1 MSTREII
8 IVYSSIIFAI
18 ILDSLLSF
26 KLGSVFFDTNFS
38 YLIFSYWVFA
48 APEKI
53 RVNQSI
59 LIGFLVDFLSD
70 SAIGFHIS
78 LYCLFSLII
87 HAYAYTFRLFS
98 YLQLSIFFGTS
109 ASFISALFYLF
120 HHPLHYSYLD
130 IFIYWITSMILWFPV
145 YFGMRRFRQKFFYA

>member
-8 IVYSSIIFAI
+8 VIYSSIIFAI

-26 KLGSVFFDTNFS
+26 NLASVFFDTNFS

-53 RVNQSI
+53 RVSQSI
-59 LIGFLVDFLSD
+59 LIGFLVDFLSN
-70 SAIGFHIS
+70 SAIGFHIT

-87 HAYAYTFRLFS
+87 HAYVYTFRLFS
-98 YLQLSIFFGTS
+98 YLQLAIFFGTS
-109 ASFISALFYLF
+109 ASFISALCYLF

-130 IFIYWITSMILWFPV
+130 IFIYWITSIILWFPV
-145 YFGMRRFRQKFFYA
+145 YLVMRRFRQKFFYA

>member
-1 MSTREII
+1 MSAREII
-8 IVYSSIIFAI
+8 VIYSSIIFAI
-18 ILDSLLSF
+18 ILDGLISF

-53 RVNQSI
+53 RVSQSI
-59 LIGFLVDFLSD
+59 LIGFLVDFLSN
-70 SAIGFHIS
+70 SEIGFHIT

-98 YLQLSIFFGTS
+98 YLQLAIFFGTS
-109 ASFISALFYLF
+109 ASFISALFYLPSPTALLILRYF
-120 HHPLHYSYLD
+120 YLLD
-130 IFIYWITSMILWFPV
+130 YKHDLMVPGLFWNEKV
-145 YFGMRRFRQKFFYA
+145 